1 MVRYCRDAATMTS
14 TAAEPLEP
22 ILIVDDEPDL
32 RRLLQFNLE
41 GAGFAATVADTAS
54 AALAAA
60 EKLRPTVVLLDLML
74 PDLPGTEVCR
84 RLRAHPSLNDV
95 GILMLTARSDDY
107 DRIVGFELG
116 CDDYVVKPFNV
127 REVILRVR
135 ALCRRVGERRAA
147 VSREV
152 AASASGVP
160 QGTGKVVRWR
170 GLIVDIT
177 RHKVTI
183 EDAELSL
190 RPLEFKLLTVLL
202 ENVGTVLSRER
213 LLEEVW
219 GTDVNSRTVDTHVKR
234 LRQRLGDEYGECI
247 ETVVGFGYRVKEP

>member
-1 MVRYCRDAATMTS
+1 MTDV
-14 TAAEPLEP
+14 AEPV
-22 ILIVDDEPDL
+22 LIVDDEPDL
-32 RRLLQFNLE
+32 SRLLQFNLK
-41 GAGFAATVADTAS
+41 GAGFQPTVVGTATE
-54 AALAAA
+54 ALAAA
-60 EKLRPTVVLLDLML
+60 EKERPTVVLLDLML

-84 RLRAHPSLNDV
+84 RLRAHPTLHDV

-147 VSREV
+147 STSNVIASV
-152 AASASGVP
+152 ASAAPTPAGAVTPTPSST
-160 QGTGKVVRWR
+160 GTALRWR
-170 GLIVDIT
+170 GLVVET
-177 RHKVTI
+177 AKHRVTA
-183 EDAELSL
+183 DDVELLL
-190 RPLEFKLLTVLL
+190 RPLEFKLLVMLL

-213 LLEEVW
+213 LLEDLW
-219 GTDVNSRTVDTHVKR
+219 GTEVNSRTVDTHVKR
-234 LRQRLGDEYGECI
+234 LRQRLGAHGECI